1 MPGIPFVPDGAG
13 PVSTSTTPAAW
24 RKPLFSVLLAAA
36 LAACAPPQP
45 PPSFPPA
52 EVASFEVHARELPLD
67 LEYAAQLRGVR
78 EIEVRARVS
87 GILLERMYDDGQP
100 VKAGDLLFR
109 IDPAPFRA
117 EAERARAELG
127 VQQAN
132 LQQATRERDRIVPLY
147 DRKLASQ
154 RDRDTAL
161 AAFES
166 AQAAVAAAQAAVRS
180 AELNLSYTD
189 VRAPIAG
196 LTSREV
202 RSEGSLVTAGA
213 DSSLL
218 TYIVQSD
225 RLYVDLALPE
235 DDAVLVRAAHA
246 ARPDAVVVHVL
257 DARGAPVEPGAV
269 IEFIAPRVDDAT
281 GTTAVR
287 AVFDN
292 ANDRLQPGSVVR
304 ARIDGVAIA
313 SSLVI
318 PKRALMHGSQGA
330 FVWLI
335 GAGEQV
341 TPRPVELGTASGNDV
356 VVTSG
361 LAAGDRIVV
370 DGILKVQPGAPV
382 HATPLAADGAP
393 LPAPAAEV
401 AGAR

>member
-1 MPGIPFVPDGAG
+1 MLFL
-13 PVSTSTTPAAW
+13 
-24 RKPLFSVLLAAA
+24 PLPLLAL

-45 PPSFPPA
+45 PPALPPA
-52 EVASFEVHARELPLD
+52 EVASLEVRPRELPLD
-67 LEYAAQLRGVR
+67 LQYAAQLRGVR

-132 LQQATRERDRIVPLY
+132 LQQATRERDRLLPLY

-154 RDRDTAL
+154 RDRDSAL

-166 AQAAVAAAQAAVRS
+166 AQAAVAAAQATLRS

-225 RLYVDLALPE
+225 RLYVDLALAE
-235 DDAVLVRAAHA
+235 SDAALVRAAHA
-246 ARPDAVVVHVL
+246 ARPDAVVVRVL
-257 DARGAPVEPGAV
+257 DARGAPVEPAAA

-287 AVFDN
+287 AVLDN
-292 ANDRLQPGSVVR
+292 AAGRLRPGSVVR
-304 ARIDGVAIA
+304 ARIEGVAVP
-313 SSLVI
+313 SSIVI
-318 PKRALMHGSQGA
+318 PKRALMHGAQGA

-341 TPRPVELGTASGNDV
+341 APRPVELGTASGNDV

-361 LAAGDRIVV
+361 LSAGDRIVV

-382 HATPLAADGAP
+382 HATPLAADGSP
-393 LPAPAAEV
+393 LPAAVEV
-401 AGAR
+401 AGAQ

>member
-1 MPGIPFVPDGAG
+1 
-13 PVSTSTTPAAW
+13 
-24 RKPLFSVLLAAA
+24 
-36 LAACAPPQP
+36 
-45 PPSFPPA
+45 
-52 EVASFEVHARELPLD
+52 
-67 LEYAAQLRGVR
+67 
-78 EIEVRARVS
+78 
-87 GILLERMYDDGQP
+87 
-100 VKAGDLLFR
+100 
-109 IDPAPFRA
+109 
-117 EAERARAELG
+117 
-127 VQQAN
+127 
-132 LQQATRERDRIVPLY
+132 
-147 DRKLASQ
+147 
-154 RDRDTAL
+154 
-161 AAFES
+161 
-166 AQAAVAAAQAAVRS
+166 
-180 AELNLSYTD
+180 
-189 VRAPIAG
+189 
-196 LTSREV
+196 
-202 RSEGSLVTAGA
+202 
-213 DSSLL
+213 
-218 TYIVQSD
+218 
-225 RLYVDLALPE
+225 
-235 DDAVLVRAAHA
+235 VLVRAAHA

-318 PKRALMHGSQGA
+318 PKRALMHGAQGA

-341 TPRPVELGTASGNDV
+341 TPRPVELGTSSGNDV